1 MSRLAL
7 TVAAVVALLFVPGT
21 VSAQQPTSKSAALV
35 SELVKLLDQQK
46 LDAVAANRGPAD
58 EYVGA
63 LYIPGSQL
71 LVVNAKSSV
80 PDRMKYLLIQ
90 KSYKDL
96 YVELN
101 GAVDRQS
108 RVFVSDLGANGLKF
122 RREKNEAP
130 DTVESGGA
138 TMTLDGEWRKAK
150 LSEAEYTKQYQAHD
164 ERYRRMLEAMIAA
177 LKVP

>member
-1 MSRLAL
+1 MGNRSRVL
-7 TVAAVVALLFVPGT
+7 VAVVLAMGVSVPAM
-21 VSAQQPTSKSAALV
+21 AQQPPSTSAGLTA
-35 SELVKLLDQQK
+35 ELVKILNDRK
-46 LDAVAANRGPAD
+46 LDAAAGRLGTD
-58 EYVGA
+58 EFVGA
-63 LYIPGSQL
+63 MYFPGSQI
-71 LVVNAKSSV
+71 VVLSAKTTV
-80 PDRMKYLLIQ
+80 PDRMTYLLLQ

-122 RREKNEAP
+122 RREKNEPP

-164 ERYRRMLEAMIAA
+164 ERYRRMLEAMITA
-177 LKVP
+177 LKAP